1 NGFILLLG
9 VIMIYILAFFFPYI
23 ALFVRG
29 LWIQAIF
36 NFIFCVVGYIGI
48 FTLIFSL
55 FGSFICLICTIWGII
70 AILQNSNKK
79 NHQEMVEALKNKE

>member
-1 NGFILLLG
+1 FILLLG

-36 NFIFCVVGYIGI
+36 NFIFCVVGY
-48 FTLIFSL
+48 FTLF
-55 FGSFICLICTIWGII
+55 FGIGVFICLVCTAWGII

>member
-1 NGFILLLG
+1 GFYFVG
-9 VIMIYILAFFFPYI
+9 VIMIYILAFFLPYV

-55 FGSFICLICTIWGII
+55 FGGFLCFIASIWGII
-70 AILQNSNKK
+70 AILQNSSKK
-79 NHQEMVEALKNKE
+79 NHQEMLEALKNEN